1 MRATQHFPWKLIWTN
16 VIFLML
22 SVIVT
27 MLFFMS
33 LAHYINVINNASFR
47 GLYYDFEFLEYNSA
61 QF

>member
-1 MRATQHFPWKLIWTN
+1 
-16 VIFLML
+16 
-22 SVIVT
+22 

-61 QF
+61 QFLHLGTI